1 MNQET
6 ENKLIQIANKYMP
19 MLDNEIELAEK
30 QLDYTRQKHFDREKN
45 KSFVQRMERE

>member
-6 ENKLIQIANKYMP
+6 ESKLMHVANKYMP
-19 MLDNEIELAEK
+19 LLDNEINLAEK

-45 KSFVQRMERE
+45 KSFVQRMEKE